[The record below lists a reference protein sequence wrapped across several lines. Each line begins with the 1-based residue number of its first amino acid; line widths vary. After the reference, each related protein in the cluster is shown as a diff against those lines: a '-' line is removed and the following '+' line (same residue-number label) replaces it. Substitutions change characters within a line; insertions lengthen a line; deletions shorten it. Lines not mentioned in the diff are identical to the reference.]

1 MLLALQLSPTD
12 KSVANM
18 FNLEVLR
25 RILYLLGDSSAADL
39 SIYLGL
45 SNFLTK
51 IIILGGNLIRSKIVI
66 LYQLIEEMVH
76 FKYLRCDISYE

>member
-1 MLLALQLSPTD
+1 MLLVLQLSPTD
-12 KSVANM
+12 KFLVNM

-66 LYQLIEEMVH
+66 LYQLIEEMVT
-76 FKYLRCDISYE
+76 F